1 MSSCSSSGAV
11 ASTAEHRFWTAPP
24 WVQGSAPRLCCC
36 WGPSPVLTGPAVC
49 RQMQGCGR
57 PAASAA
63 LGLCPRGAAGC
74 GPAAPGT
81 LPFGP
86 SPPRLAHLTCV
97 RWPCLARLP
106 AAGLTVSPQAAG
118 PASAHCCLWLER
130 CKAAWGLSTSF
141 STIMLTG
148 AMCGA
153 DSSPVPP
160 LPVQTA
166 RQACCHGRAPT
177 PSVPRRACGPAEP
190 WDGPGPPLPF
200 CCAQCHCQAP
210 QGSARC
216 PSQGPPGG
224 SKP

>member
-1 MSSCSSSGAV
+1 MGLLAPAHGRAQVLDCAPVGPGQRTVSLLLLGPVPCSHGPSGLQTNAGM
-11 ASTAEHRFWTAPP
+11 W
-24 WVQGSAPRLCCC
+24 APRCRR
-36 WGPSPVLTGPAVC
+36 GTG
-49 RQMQGCGR
+49 
-57 PAASAA
+57 A
-63 LGLCPRGAAGC
+63 LPLMSRCAAGQL
-74 GPAAPGT
+74 PRT

-97 RWPCLARLP
+97 RRPGLARLL
-106 AAGLTVSPQAAG
+106 AAGLTMSPQAAG
-118 PASAHCCLWLER
+118 PASAHRCLWLER

-148 AMCGA
+148 AMCGV
-153 DSSPVPP
+153 DSCPVPP

-166 RQACCHGRAPT
+166 RQARCHGRAPT
-177 PSVPRRACGPAEP
+177 PGVPRRARSPGEP
-190 WDGPGPPLPF
+190 WDGPGPPLPL
-200 CCAQCHCQAP
+200 CCAHCHCQAP